1 MGHYREN
8 ADRGNIKTLTTYGT
22 KRMNAYQ
29 ILEQTLNQRDV
40 RVFDYVEDEN
50 GNKKPVLNKKE
61 TAIAQDRQELIKQKF
76 SEWIWKDIDRRER
89 LCRIYNETFNSIR
102 PREYDGSHICF
113 RA

>member
-50 GNKKPVLNKKE
+50 GNKKPVLNKRK
-61 TAIAQDRQELIKQKF
+61 LP
-76 SEWIWKDIDRRER
+76 
-89 LCRIYNETFNSIR
+89 LPRIGRS
-102 PREYDGSHICF
+102 
-113 RA
+113 